1 MPSTLSCRLFDWGRN
16 FARQRVRPARS
27 DAASPEHPWGMAV
40 QRPGWAQRA
49 FERLK
54 GAARWATGGPSCPVR
69 ATRACMAAC
78 VSAWVVW
85 AAPAQAAPV
94 VYDITF
100 TLTTGTSAPTGSF
113 TFDPTVGPDG
123 TFSDFIVNHRGV
135 AHNFTAKANASGF
148 DILAGLTACPSNQV
162 WAFFDYENQ
171 NVYALFASNAS
182 LPADPEFMPW
192 MGFLAVSNSIPNG
205 DGADDGGTFTI
216 AARNPGLTV
225 SEPMTLLLVGLSV
238 AGLSAMRRRGP
249 ARTVG

>member
-1 MPSTLSCRLFDWGRN
+1 M
-16 FARQRVRPARS
+16 
-27 DAASPEHPWGMAV
+27 
-40 QRPGWAQRA
+40 
-49 FERLK
+49 
-54 GAARWATGGPSCPVR
+54 
-69 ATRACMAAC
+69 
-78 VSAWVVW
+78 
-85 AAPAQAAPV
+85 
-94 VYDITF
+94 YDITF

-135 AHNFTAKANASGF
+135 AHNFTAKANAPSTGGCASGASGF

-162 WAFFDYENQ
+162 WAFYDYENQ

-182 LPADPEFMPW
+182 LPADLEFMPW